1 MKKVYLVKL
10 SLVETTMASWP
21 VRSYYR
27 GEEHSDDRFIIVFAK
42 YDIYLKL
49 KKLVTLL
56 DFCLHNFLARN
67 SNIIN
72 ILSTINISRENYTD
86 PILVVGF

>member
-27 GEEHSDDRFIIVFAK
+27 GEEHSDDRFIIVFDCNWTVYK
-42 YDIYLKL
+42 GLHCEPDI
-49 KKLVTLL
+49 
-56 DFCLHNFLARN
+56 DG
-67 SNIIN
+67 II
-72 ILSTINISRENYTD
+72 
-86 PILVVGF
+86 